1 MLLIKFNFPVQEI
14 TFQTFSSIMIYP
26 LGKPNTKYKYRHSSI
41 YADNMGTQ
49 KKNRG
54 SKNHV
59 NQGYLV
65 VKREEN
71 RIEL

>member
-1 MLLIKFNFPVQEI
+1 MLLIKFNIPVQEI

-54 SKNHV
+54 SKTAEIEIAEI
-59 NQGYLV
+59 
-65 VKREEN
+65 EEC
-71 RIEL
+71 LY